1 MQTVTV
7 PREETP
13 TAEVSRLLFQGKI
26 QPGQGKNCLTVVSAQ
41 SIHAECV
48 LAAERILELTASG
61 CRYRDISLVCADMGS
76 YRGELEMVLK
86 RCHIPV
92 YVAGTEEVLEKSV
105 ITTVLS
111 AMDAA
116 LGGLEQQDVLR
127 YIKSALSPLSLEEC
141 DQLEAYVRLWNISG
155 SRWLTPWTG
164 HPKGLTDVWT
174 TEDEALLEGL
184 NGWRQQITGPLDN
197 LRKAFAKATSVAQQ
211 VQALYA
217 FVEGIGL
224 ADRLNRLAKTLDA
237 QGDNREAQ
245 ILSQLWEILLGAMEQ
260 LYDKNTVRCRIY
272 TKDERD
278 KAYPGI
284 LCSYLTNEYA
294 DNNDNRALWE
304 IWSEGRM
311 IEKNANK
318 DLTMLIRVHPDA
330 DHDFRETFLSTMRA
344 QLTAGNLSIVNLTRM
359 EDYRTYILNL
369 SSINLMYGAGYF
381 LAAFF
386 FICAFLG
393 IIGTFWFRTESRTSE
408 IGLRMAL
415 GATRRQVRWQMIGEG
430 LMLLGIVWLPAV
442 IVSYVLRTAVWD
454 NETLLSDTVLF
465 ITLTAVTTVL
475 LMLLIV
481 AGIWIPAR
489 QAGKPPI

>member
-1 MQTVTV
+1 MFSHILKLIINQWRGNLWILAELFISFICIWQVGNVFSSLLSHKLRDTGFDLEHVYRVTTAI
-7 PREETP
+7 REKDSP
-13 TAEVSRLLFQGKI
+13 
-26 QPGQGKNCLTVVSAQ
+26 
-41 SIHAECV
+41 
-48 LAAERILELTASG
+48 
-61 CRYRDISLVCADMGS
+61 S
-76 YRGELEMVLK
+76 YD
-86 RCHIPV
+86 P
-92 YVAGTEEVLEKSV
+92 
-105 ITTVLS
+105 
-111 AMDAA
+111 D
-116 LGGLEQQDVLR
+116 
-127 YIKSALSPLSLEEC
+127 SPLTDNWKELV
-141 DQLEAYVRLWNISG
+141 ARVRRCPGVESVGLTSYTAFPYTG
-155 SRWLTPWTG
+155 STNGRSYFGDTTRTTALRGQLTPDVIRVLHITSPSPEVDLVKETSTG
-164 HPKGLTDVWT
+164 QTCFLVSP
-174 TEDEALLEGL
+174 
-184 NGWRQQITGPLDN
+184 Q
-197 LRKAFAKATSVAQQ
+197 
-211 VQALYA
+211 
-217 FVEGIGL
+217 
-224 ADRLNRLAKTLDA
+224 
-237 QGDNREAQ
+237 
-245 ILSQLWEILLGAMEQ
+245 AMEQ
-260 LYDKNTVRCRIY
+260 LYDKNTVRSRIY

-386 FICAFLG
+386 FICAILG

-489 QAGKPPI
+489 QASRINPVDALHYE

>member
-1 MQTVTV
+1 MFSHILKLIINQWRGNLWILAELFISFICIWQVGNVFSSLLSHKLRDTGFDLEHVYRVTTAI
-7 PREETP
+7 REKDSP
-13 TAEVSRLLFQGKI
+13 
-26 QPGQGKNCLTVVSAQ
+26 
-41 SIHAECV
+41 
-48 LAAERILELTASG
+48 
-61 CRYRDISLVCADMGS
+61 S
-76 YRGELEMVLK
+76 YD
-86 RCHIPV
+86 P
-92 YVAGTEEVLEKSV
+92 
-105 ITTVLS
+105 
-111 AMDAA
+111 D
-116 LGGLEQQDVLR
+116 
-127 YIKSALSPLSLEEC
+127 SPLTDNWKELVERVRRCPGVESVGLTSYTAFPYTGSTNGR
-141 DQLEAYVRLWNISG
+141 AYFGDTTRTTALRG
-155 SRWLTPWTG
+155 QLTPDVIRVLHITSPSPEVDLVKETSTG
-164 HPKGLTDVWT
+164 QTCFLVSP
-174 TEDEALLEGL
+174 
-184 NGWRQQITGPLDN
+184 Q
-197 LRKAFAKATSVAQQ
+197 
-211 VQALYA
+211 
-217 FVEGIGL
+217 
-224 ADRLNRLAKTLDA
+224 
-237 QGDNREAQ
+237 
-245 ILSQLWEILLGAMEQ
+245 AMEQ

-304 IWSEGRM
+304 IWNEGRM

-489 QAGKPPI
+489 QASRINPVDALHYE

>member
-1 MQTVTV
+1 MFSHILKLIINQWRGNLWILAELFISFICIWQVGNVFSSLLSHKLRDTGFDLEHVYRVTTAI
-7 PREETP
+7 REKDSPSYDPDSPLTDNWKELVERVRRCPGVESVGLTSY
-13 TAEVSRLLFQGKI
+13 TAFPYTGSTNGRTYFGDTTRTTAL
-26 QPGQGKNCLTVVSAQ
+26 PGQ
-41 SIHAECV
+41 
-48 LAAERILELTASG
+48 
-61 CRYRDISLVCADMGS
+61 
-76 YRGELEMVLK
+76 
-86 RCHIPV
+86 
-92 YVAGTEEVLEKSV
+92 
-105 ITTVLS
+105 
-111 AMDAA
+111 
-116 LGGLEQQDVLR
+116 
-127 YIKSALSPLSLEEC
+127 
-141 DQLEAYVRLWNISG
+141 
-155 SRWLTPWTG
+155 LTPDVIRVLHITSPSPEIDLVKETSTG
-164 HPKGLTDVWT
+164 QTCFLVSP
-174 TEDEALLEGL
+174 
-184 NGWRQQITGPLDN
+184 Q
-197 LRKAFAKATSVAQQ
+197 
-211 VQALYA
+211 
-217 FVEGIGL
+217 
-224 ADRLNRLAKTLDA
+224 
-237 QGDNREAQ
+237 
-245 ILSQLWEILLGAMEQ
+245 AMEQ

-304 IWSEGRM
+304 IWNEGRM

-489 QAGKPPI
+489 QASRINPVDALHYE

>member
-1 MQTVTV
+1 MFSHILKLIINQWRGNLWILAELFISFICIWQVGNVFSSLLSHKLRDTGFDLEHVYRVTTAI
-7 PREETP
+7 REKDSP
-13 TAEVSRLLFQGKI
+13 
-26 QPGQGKNCLTVVSAQ
+26 
-41 SIHAECV
+41 
-48 LAAERILELTASG
+48 
-61 CRYRDISLVCADMGS
+61 S
-76 YRGELEMVLK
+76 YD
-86 RCHIPV
+86 P
-92 YVAGTEEVLEKSV
+92 
-105 ITTVLS
+105 
-111 AMDAA
+111 D
-116 LGGLEQQDVLR
+116 
-127 YIKSALSPLSLEEC
+127 SPLTDNWKELVERVRRCPGVESVGLTSYTAFPYTGSTNGR
-141 DQLEAYVRLWNISG
+141 AYFGDTTRTTALRG
-155 SRWLTPWTG
+155 QLTPDVIRVLHITSPSPEVDLVKETSTG
-164 HPKGLTDVWT
+164 QTCFLVSP
-174 TEDEALLEGL
+174 
-184 NGWRQQITGPLDN
+184 Q
-197 LRKAFAKATSVAQQ
+197 
-211 VQALYA
+211 
-217 FVEGIGL
+217 
-224 ADRLNRLAKTLDA
+224 
-237 QGDNREAQ
+237 
-245 ILSQLWEILLGAMEQ
+245 AMEQ

-430 LMLLGIVWLPAV
+430 LMLFGIVWLPAV

-489 QAGKPPI
+489 QASRINPVDALHYE

>member
-1 MQTVTV
+1 MFSHILKLIINQWRGNLWILAELFISFICIWQVGNVFSSLLSHKLRDTGFDLEHVYRVTTAI
-7 PREETP
+7 REKDSP
-13 TAEVSRLLFQGKI
+13 
-26 QPGQGKNCLTVVSAQ
+26 
-41 SIHAECV
+41 
-48 LAAERILELTASG
+48 
-61 CRYRDISLVCADMGS
+61 S
-76 YRGELEMVLK
+76 YD
-86 RCHIPV
+86 P
-92 YVAGTEEVLEKSV
+92 
-105 ITTVLS
+105 
-111 AMDAA
+111 D
-116 LGGLEQQDVLR
+116 
-127 YIKSALSPLSLEEC
+127 SPLTDNWKELVERVRRCPGVESVGLTSYTAFPYTGSTNGR
-141 DQLEAYVRLWNISG
+141 AYFGDTTRTTALRG
-155 SRWLTPWTG
+155 QLTPDVIRVLHITSPSPEVDLVKETSTG
-164 HPKGLTDVWT
+164 QTCFLVSP
-174 TEDEALLEGL
+174 
-184 NGWRQQITGPLDN
+184 Q
-197 LRKAFAKATSVAQQ
+197 
-211 VQALYA
+211 
-217 FVEGIGL
+217 
-224 ADRLNRLAKTLDA
+224 
-237 QGDNREAQ
+237 
-245 ILSQLWEILLGAMEQ
+245 AMEQ

-359 EDYRTYILNL
+359 EDYRTYMLNL

-430 LMLLGIVWLPAV
+430 LMLFGIVWLPAV

-489 QAGKPPI
+489 QASRINPVDALHYE

>member
-1 MQTVTV
+1 MFSHILKLIINQWRGNLWILAELFISFICIWQVGNVFSSLLSHKLRDTGFDLEHVYRVTTAI
-7 PREETP
+7 REKDSP
-13 TAEVSRLLFQGKI
+13 
-26 QPGQGKNCLTVVSAQ
+26 
-41 SIHAECV
+41 
-48 LAAERILELTASG
+48 
-61 CRYRDISLVCADMGS
+61 S
-76 YRGELEMVLK
+76 YD
-86 RCHIPV
+86 P
-92 YVAGTEEVLEKSV
+92 
-105 ITTVLS
+105 
-111 AMDAA
+111 D
-116 LGGLEQQDVLR
+116 
-127 YIKSALSPLSLEEC
+127 SPLTDNWKELVER
-141 DQLEAYVRLWNISG
+141 VRRCPGVESVGLTSYTAFPYTG
-155 SRWLTPWTG
+155 STNGRSYFGDTTRTTALRGQLTPDVIRVLHITSPSPEVDLVKETSTG
-164 HPKGLTDVWT
+164 QTCFLVSP
-174 TEDEALLEGL
+174 
-184 NGWRQQITGPLDN
+184 Q
-197 LRKAFAKATSVAQQ
+197 
-211 VQALYA
+211 
-217 FVEGIGL
+217 
-224 ADRLNRLAKTLDA
+224 
-237 QGDNREAQ
+237 
-245 ILSQLWEILLGAMEQ
+245 AMEQ

-430 LMLLGIVWLPAV
+430 LMLFGIVWLPAV

-489 QAGKPPI
+489 QASRINPVDALHYE

>member
-1 MQTVTV
+1 MFSHILKLIINQWRGNLWILAELFISFICIWQVGNVFSSLLSHKLRDTGFDLEHVYRVTTAI
-7 PREETP
+7 REKDSP
-13 TAEVSRLLFQGKI
+13 
-26 QPGQGKNCLTVVSAQ
+26 
-41 SIHAECV
+41 
-48 LAAERILELTASG
+48 
-61 CRYRDISLVCADMGS
+61 S
-76 YRGELEMVLK
+76 YD
-86 RCHIPV
+86 P
-92 YVAGTEEVLEKSV
+92 
-105 ITTVLS
+105 
-111 AMDAA
+111 D
-116 LGGLEQQDVLR
+116 
-127 YIKSALSPLSLEEC
+127 SPLTDNWKELVERVRRCPGVESVGLTSYTAFPYTGSTNGR
-141 DQLEAYVRLWNISG
+141 AYFGDTTRTTALRG
-155 SRWLTPWTG
+155 QLTPDVIRVLHITSPSPEVDLVKETSTG
-164 HPKGLTDVWT
+164 QTCFPVSP
-174 TEDEALLEGL
+174 
-184 NGWRQQITGPLDN
+184 Q
-197 LRKAFAKATSVAQQ
+197 
-211 VQALYA
+211 
-217 FVEGIGL
+217 
-224 ADRLNRLAKTLDA
+224 
-237 QGDNREAQ
+237 
-245 ILSQLWEILLGAMEQ
+245 AMEQ

-489 QAGKPPI
+489 QASRINPVDALHYE

>member
-1 MQTVTV
+1 MFSHILKLIINQWRGNLWILAELFISFICIWQVGNVFSSLLSHKLRDTGFDLEHVYRVTTAI
-7 PREETP
+7 REKDSP
-13 TAEVSRLLFQGKI
+13 
-26 QPGQGKNCLTVVSAQ
+26 
-41 SIHAECV
+41 
-48 LAAERILELTASG
+48 
-61 CRYRDISLVCADMGS
+61 S
-76 YRGELEMVLK
+76 YD
-86 RCHIPV
+86 P
-92 YVAGTEEVLEKSV
+92 
-105 ITTVLS
+105 
-111 AMDAA
+111 D
-116 LGGLEQQDVLR
+116 
-127 YIKSALSPLSLEEC
+127 SPLTDNWKELVER
-141 DQLEAYVRLWNISG
+141 VRRCPGVESVGLTSYTAFPYTG
-155 SRWLTPWTG
+155 STNGRTYFGDTTRTTALRGQLTPDVIRVLHITSPSSEVDLLKETSTG
-164 HPKGLTDVWT
+164 QTCFLVSP
-174 TEDEALLEGL
+174 
-184 NGWRQQITGPLDN
+184 Q
-197 LRKAFAKATSVAQQ
+197 
-211 VQALYA
+211 
-217 FVEGIGL
+217 
-224 ADRLNRLAKTLDA
+224 
-237 QGDNREAQ
+237 
-245 ILSQLWEILLGAMEQ
+245 AMEQ

-359 EDYRTYILNL
+359 EDYRTYMLNL

-489 QAGKPPI
+489 QASRINPVDALHYE

>member
-1 MQTVTV
+1 MFSHILKLIINQWRGNLWILAELFISFICIWQVGNVFSSLLSHKLRDTGFDLEHVYRVTTAI
-7 PREETP
+7 REKDSP
-13 TAEVSRLLFQGKI
+13 
-26 QPGQGKNCLTVVSAQ
+26 
-41 SIHAECV
+41 
-48 LAAERILELTASG
+48 
-61 CRYRDISLVCADMGS
+61 S
-76 YRGELEMVLK
+76 YD
-86 RCHIPV
+86 P
-92 YVAGTEEVLEKSV
+92 
-105 ITTVLS
+105 
-111 AMDAA
+111 D
-116 LGGLEQQDVLR
+116 
-127 YIKSALSPLSLEEC
+127 SPLTDDWKVLVER
-141 DQLEAYVRLWNISG
+141 VRRCPGVESVGLTSYTAFPYTG
-155 SRWLTPWTG
+155 STNGRTYFGDTTRTTALRGQLTPDVIRVLHITSPSSEVDLLKETSTG
-164 HPKGLTDVWT
+164 QTCFLVSP
-174 TEDEALLEGL
+174 
-184 NGWRQQITGPLDN
+184 Q
-197 LRKAFAKATSVAQQ
+197 
-211 VQALYA
+211 
-217 FVEGIGL
+217 
-224 ADRLNRLAKTLDA
+224 
-237 QGDNREAQ
+237 
-245 ILSQLWEILLGAMEQ
+245 AMEQ

-294 DNNDNRALWE
+294 DNNDNSALWE

-430 LMLLGIVWLPAV
+430 LMLFGIVWLPAV

-489 QAGKPPI
+489 QASRINPVDALHYE

>member
-1 MQTVTV
+1 MFSHILKLIINQWRGNLWILAELFISFICIWQVGNVFSSLLSHKLRDTGFDLEHVYRVTTAI
-7 PREETP
+7 REKYSP
-13 TAEVSRLLFQGKI
+13 
-26 QPGQGKNCLTVVSAQ
+26 
-41 SIHAECV
+41 
-48 LAAERILELTASG
+48 
-61 CRYRDISLVCADMGS
+61 S
-76 YRGELEMVLK
+76 YD
-86 RCHIPV
+86 P
-92 YVAGTEEVLEKSV
+92 
-105 ITTVLS
+105 
-111 AMDAA
+111 D
-116 LGGLEQQDVLR
+116 
-127 YIKSALSPLSLEEC
+127 SPLTDNWKELVER
-141 DQLEAYVRLWNISG
+141 VRRCPGVESVGLTSYTAFPYTG
-155 SRWLTPWTG
+155 STNGRSYFGDTTRTTALRGQLTPDVIRVLHITSPSPEVDLVKETSTG
-164 HPKGLTDVWT
+164 QTCFLVSP
-174 TEDEALLEGL
+174 
-184 NGWRQQITGPLDN
+184 Q
-197 LRKAFAKATSVAQQ
+197 
-211 VQALYA
+211 
-217 FVEGIGL
+217 
-224 ADRLNRLAKTLDA
+224 
-237 QGDNREAQ
+237 
-245 ILSQLWEILLGAMEQ
+245 AMEQ

-489 QAGKPPI
+489 QASRINPVDALHYE

>member
-1 MQTVTV
+1 MFSHILKLIINQWRGNLWILAELFISFICIWQVGNVFSSLLSHKLRDTGFDLEHVYRVTTAI
-7 PREETP
+7 REKDSP
-13 TAEVSRLLFQGKI
+13 
-26 QPGQGKNCLTVVSAQ
+26 
-41 SIHAECV
+41 
-48 LAAERILELTASG
+48 
-61 CRYRDISLVCADMGS
+61 S
-76 YRGELEMVLK
+76 YD
-86 RCHIPV
+86 P
-92 YVAGTEEVLEKSV
+92 
-105 ITTVLS
+105 
-111 AMDAA
+111 D
-116 LGGLEQQDVLR
+116 
-127 YIKSALSPLSLEEC
+127 SPLTDNWKELVER
-141 DQLEAYVRLWNISG
+141 VRRCPGVESVGLTSYTAFPYTG
-155 SRWLTPWTG
+155 STNERSYFGDTTRTTALRGQLTPDVIRVLHITSPSPEVDLVKETSTG
-164 HPKGLTDVWT
+164 QTCFLVSP
-174 TEDEALLEGL
+174 
-184 NGWRQQITGPLDN
+184 Q
-197 LRKAFAKATSVAQQ
+197 
-211 VQALYA
+211 
-217 FVEGIGL
+217 
-224 ADRLNRLAKTLDA
+224 
-237 QGDNREAQ
+237 
-245 ILSQLWEILLGAMEQ
+245 AMEQ

-489 QAGKPPI
+489 QASRINPVDALHYE

>member
-1 MQTVTV
+1 MFSHILKLIINQWRGNLWILAELFISFICIWQVGNVFSSLLSHKLRDTGFDLEHVYRVTTAI
-7 PREETP
+7 REKDSP
-13 TAEVSRLLFQGKI
+13 
-26 QPGQGKNCLTVVSAQ
+26 
-41 SIHAECV
+41 
-48 LAAERILELTASG
+48 
-61 CRYRDISLVCADMGS
+61 S
-76 YRGELEMVLK
+76 YD
-86 RCHIPV
+86 P
-92 YVAGTEEVLEKSV
+92 
-105 ITTVLS
+105 
-111 AMDAA
+111 D
-116 LGGLEQQDVLR
+116 
-127 YIKSALSPLSLEEC
+127 SPLTDNWKELVERVRRCPGVESVGLTSYTAFPYTGSTNGR
-141 DQLEAYVRLWNISG
+141 AYFGDTTRTTALRG
-155 SRWLTPWTG
+155 QLTPDVIRVLHITSPSPEVDLVKETSTG
-164 HPKGLTDVWT
+164 QTCFLVSP
-174 TEDEALLEGL
+174 
-184 NGWRQQITGPLDN
+184 Q
-197 LRKAFAKATSVAQQ
+197 
-211 VQALYA
+211 
-217 FVEGIGL
+217 
-224 ADRLNRLAKTLDA
+224 
-237 QGDNREAQ
+237 
-245 ILSQLWEILLGAMEQ
+245 AMEQ

-359 EDYRTYILNL
+359 EDYRTYMLNL

-489 QAGKPPI
+489 QASRINPVDALHYE

>member
-1 MQTVTV
+1 MFSHILKLIINQWRGNLWILAELFISFICIWQVGNVFSSLLSHKLRDTGFDLEHVYRVTTAI
-7 PREETP
+7 REKDSP
-13 TAEVSRLLFQGKI
+13 
-26 QPGQGKNCLTVVSAQ
+26 
-41 SIHAECV
+41 
-48 LAAERILELTASG
+48 
-61 CRYRDISLVCADMGS
+61 S
-76 YRGELEMVLK
+76 YD
-86 RCHIPV
+86 P
-92 YVAGTEEVLEKSV
+92 
-105 ITTVLS
+105 
-111 AMDAA
+111 D
-116 LGGLEQQDVLR
+116 
-127 YIKSALSPLSLEEC
+127 SPLTDNWKELVER
-141 DQLEAYVRLWNISG
+141 VRRCPGVESVGLTSYTAFPYTG
-155 SRWLTPWTG
+155 STNGRTYFGDTTRTTALRGQLTPDVIRVLHITSPSPEVDLVKETSTG
-164 HPKGLTDVWT
+164 QTCFLVSP
-174 TEDEALLEGL
+174 
-184 NGWRQQITGPLDN
+184 Q
-197 LRKAFAKATSVAQQ
+197 
-211 VQALYA
+211 
-217 FVEGIGL
+217 
-224 ADRLNRLAKTLDA
+224 
-237 QGDNREAQ
+237 
-245 ILSQLWEILLGAMEQ
+245 AMEQ

-489 QAGKPPI
+489 QASRINPVDALHYE

>member
-1 MQTVTV
+1 MFSHILKLIINQWRGNLWILAELFISFICIWQVGNVFSSLLSHKLRDTGFDLEHVYRVTTAI
-7 PREETP
+7 REKDSP
-13 TAEVSRLLFQGKI
+13 
-26 QPGQGKNCLTVVSAQ
+26 
-41 SIHAECV
+41 
-48 LAAERILELTASG
+48 
-61 CRYRDISLVCADMGS
+61 S
-76 YRGELEMVLK
+76 YD
-86 RCHIPV
+86 P
-92 YVAGTEEVLEKSV
+92 
-105 ITTVLS
+105 
-111 AMDAA
+111 D
-116 LGGLEQQDVLR
+116 
-127 YIKSALSPLSLEEC
+127 SPLTDNWKELVERVRRCPGVESVGLTSYTAFPYTGSTNGR
-141 DQLEAYVRLWNISG
+141 AYFGDTTRTTALRG
-155 SRWLTPWTG
+155 QLTPDVIRVLHITSPSPEVDLVKETSTG
-164 HPKGLTDVWT
+164 QTCFLVSP
-174 TEDEALLEGL
+174 
-184 NGWRQQITGPLDN
+184 Q
-197 LRKAFAKATSVAQQ
+197 
-211 VQALYA
+211 
-217 FVEGIGL
+217 
-224 ADRLNRLAKTLDA
+224 
-237 QGDNREAQ
+237 
-245 ILSQLWEILLGAMEQ
+245 AMEQ

-330 DHDFRETFLSTMRA
+330 DHDFRESFLSTMRA

-359 EDYRTYILNL
+359 EDYRTYMLNL

-489 QAGKPPI
+489 QASRINPVDALHYE

>member
-1 MQTVTV
+1 MFSHILKLIINQWRGNLWILAELFISFICIWQVGNVFSSLLSHKLRDTGFDLEHVYRVTTAI
-7 PREETP
+7 REKDSP
-13 TAEVSRLLFQGKI
+13 
-26 QPGQGKNCLTVVSAQ
+26 
-41 SIHAECV
+41 
-48 LAAERILELTASG
+48 
-61 CRYRDISLVCADMGS
+61 S
-76 YRGELEMVLK
+76 YD
-86 RCHIPV
+86 P
-92 YVAGTEEVLEKSV
+92 
-105 ITTVLS
+105 
-111 AMDAA
+111 D
-116 LGGLEQQDVLR
+116 
-127 YIKSALSPLSLEEC
+127 SPLTDDWKELVER
-141 DQLEAYVRLWNISG
+141 VRRCPGVESVGLTSYTAFPYTG
-155 SRWLTPWTG
+155 SNNGRSYFGDTTRTTALRGQLTPDVIRVLHITSPSPEVDLVKETSTG
-164 HPKGLTDVWT
+164 QTCFLVSP
-174 TEDEALLEGL
+174 
-184 NGWRQQITGPLDN
+184 Q
-197 LRKAFAKATSVAQQ
+197 
-211 VQALYA
+211 
-217 FVEGIGL
+217 
-224 ADRLNRLAKTLDA
+224 
-237 QGDNREAQ
+237 
-245 ILSQLWEILLGAMEQ
+245 AMEQ

-489 QAGKPPI
+489 QASRINPVDALHYE

>member
-1 MQTVTV
+1 MFSHILKLIINQWRGNLWILAELFISFICIWQVGNVFSSLLSHKLRDTGFDLEHVYRVTTAI
-7 PREETP
+7 REKDSP
-13 TAEVSRLLFQGKI
+13 
-26 QPGQGKNCLTVVSAQ
+26 
-41 SIHAECV
+41 
-48 LAAERILELTASG
+48 
-61 CRYRDISLVCADMGS
+61 S
-76 YRGELEMVLK
+76 YD
-86 RCHIPV
+86 P
-92 YVAGTEEVLEKSV
+92 
-105 ITTVLS
+105 
-111 AMDAA
+111 D
-116 LGGLEQQDVLR
+116 
-127 YIKSALSPLSLEEC
+127 SPLTDNWKELVERVRRCPGVESVGLTSYTAFPYTGSTNKR
-141 DQLEAYVRLWNISG
+141 AYFGDTTRTTALRG
-155 SRWLTPWTG
+155 QLTPDVIRVLHITSPSPEVDLVKETSTG
-164 HPKGLTDVWT
+164 QTCFLVSP
-174 TEDEALLEGL
+174 
-184 NGWRQQITGPLDN
+184 Q
-197 LRKAFAKATSVAQQ
+197 
-211 VQALYA
+211 
-217 FVEGIGL
+217 
-224 ADRLNRLAKTLDA
+224 
-237 QGDNREAQ
+237 
-245 ILSQLWEILLGAMEQ
+245 AMEQ

-489 QAGKPPI
+489 QASRINPVDALHYE

>member
-1 MQTVTV
+1 MFSHILKLVINQWRGNLWILAELFISFICIWQVGNVFSSLLSHKLRDTGFDLEHVYRVTTAI
-7 PREETP
+7 REKDSP
-13 TAEVSRLLFQGKI
+13 
-26 QPGQGKNCLTVVSAQ
+26 
-41 SIHAECV
+41 
-48 LAAERILELTASG
+48 
-61 CRYRDISLVCADMGS
+61 S
-76 YRGELEMVLK
+76 YD
-86 RCHIPV
+86 P
-92 YVAGTEEVLEKSV
+92 
-105 ITTVLS
+105 
-111 AMDAA
+111 D
-116 LGGLEQQDVLR
+116 
-127 YIKSALSPLSLEEC
+127 SPLTDNWKELVER
-141 DQLEAYVRLWNISG
+141 VRRCPGVESVGLTSYTAFPYTG
-155 SRWLTPWTG
+155 STNERSYFGDTTRTTALRGQLTPDVIRVLHITSSSPEVDLVKETSTG
-164 HPKGLTDVWT
+164 QTCFLVSP
-174 TEDEALLEGL
+174 
-184 NGWRQQITGPLDN
+184 Q
-197 LRKAFAKATSVAQQ
+197 
-211 VQALYA
+211 
-217 FVEGIGL
+217 
-224 ADRLNRLAKTLDA
+224 
-237 QGDNREAQ
+237 
-245 ILSQLWEILLGAMEQ
+245 AMEQ
-260 LYDKNTVRCRIY
+260 LYDKNTVLCRIY

-489 QAGKPPI
+489 QASRINPVDALHYE

>member
-1 MQTVTV
+1 MFSHILKLIINQWRGNLWILAELFISFICIWQVGNVFSSLLSHKLRDTGFDLEHVYRVTTAI
-7 PREETP
+7 REKDSP
-13 TAEVSRLLFQGKI
+13 
-26 QPGQGKNCLTVVSAQ
+26 
-41 SIHAECV
+41 
-48 LAAERILELTASG
+48 
-61 CRYRDISLVCADMGS
+61 S
-76 YRGELEMVLK
+76 YD
-86 RCHIPV
+86 P
-92 YVAGTEEVLEKSV
+92 
-105 ITTVLS
+105 
-111 AMDAA
+111 D
-116 LGGLEQQDVLR
+116 
-127 YIKSALSPLSLEEC
+127 SPLTDNWKELVER
-141 DQLEAYVRLWNISG
+141 VRRCPGVESVGLTSYTAFPYTG
-155 SRWLTPWTG
+155 STNGRSYFGDTTRTTALRGQLTPDVIRVLHITSPSPEVDLVKETSTG
-164 HPKGLTDVWT
+164 QPCYKVSP
-174 TEDEALLEGL
+174 
-184 NGWRQQITGPLDN
+184 Q
-197 LRKAFAKATSVAQQ
+197 
-211 VQALYA
+211 
-217 FVEGIGL
+217 
-224 ADRLNRLAKTLDA
+224 
-237 QGDNREAQ
+237 
-245 ILSQLWEILLGAMEQ
+245 AMEQ

-359 EDYRTYILNL
+359 EDYRTYIHNL

-489 QAGKPPI
+489 QASRINPVDALHYE

>member
-1 MQTVTV
+1 MFSHILKLIINQWRGNLWILAELFISFICIWQVGNVFSSLLSHKLRDTGFDLEHVYRVTTAI
-7 PREETP
+7 REKDSP
-13 TAEVSRLLFQGKI
+13 
-26 QPGQGKNCLTVVSAQ
+26 
-41 SIHAECV
+41 
-48 LAAERILELTASG
+48 
-61 CRYRDISLVCADMGS
+61 S
-76 YRGELEMVLK
+76 YA
-86 RCHIPV
+86 P
-92 YVAGTEEVLEKSV
+92 
-105 ITTVLS
+105 
-111 AMDAA
+111 D
-116 LGGLEQQDVLR
+116 
-127 YIKSALSPLSLEEC
+127 SPLTDNWKELVER
-141 DQLEAYVRLWNISG
+141 VRRCPGVESVGLTSYTAFPYTG
-155 SRWLTPWTG
+155 STNGRSYFGDTTRTPALRGQLTPDVIRVLHITSPSPEVDLVKETSTG
-164 HPKGLTDVWT
+164 QTCFLVSP
-174 TEDEALLEGL
+174 
-184 NGWRQQITGPLDN
+184 Q
-197 LRKAFAKATSVAQQ
+197 
-211 VQALYA
+211 
-217 FVEGIGL
+217 
-224 ADRLNRLAKTLDA
+224 
-237 QGDNREAQ
+237 
-245 ILSQLWEILLGAMEQ
+245 AMEQ

-489 QAGKPPI
+489 QASRINPVDALHYE

>member
-1 MQTVTV
+1 MFSHILKLIINQWRGNLWILAELFISFICIWQVGNVFSSLLSHKLRDTGFDLEHVYRVTTAI
-7 PREETP
+7 REKDSP
-13 TAEVSRLLFQGKI
+13 
-26 QPGQGKNCLTVVSAQ
+26 
-41 SIHAECV
+41 
-48 LAAERILELTASG
+48 
-61 CRYRDISLVCADMGS
+61 S
-76 YRGELEMVLK
+76 YD
-86 RCHIPV
+86 P
-92 YVAGTEEVLEKSV
+92 
-105 ITTVLS
+105 
-111 AMDAA
+111 D
-116 LGGLEQQDVLR
+116 
-127 YIKSALSPLSLEEC
+127 SPLTDNWKELVER
-141 DQLEAYVRLWNISG
+141 VRRCPGVESVGLTSYTAFPYTG
-155 SRWLTPWTG
+155 STNGRTYFGDTTRTTALRGQLTPDVIRVLHITSPSPEVDLVKETSTG
-164 HPKGLTDVWT
+164 QTCFLVSP
-174 TEDEALLEGL
+174 
-184 NGWRQQITGPLDN
+184 P
-197 LRKAFAKATSVAQQ
+197 
-211 VQALYA
+211 
-217 FVEGIGL
+217 
-224 ADRLNRLAKTLDA
+224 
-237 QGDNREAQ
+237 
-245 ILSQLWEILLGAMEQ
+245 AMEQ

-489 QAGKPPI
+489 QASRINPVDALHYE

>member
-1 MQTVTV
+1 MFSHILKLIINQWRGNLWILAELFISFISIWQVGNVFSSLLSHKLRDTGFDLEHVYRVTTAI
-7 PREETP
+7 REKDSP
-13 TAEVSRLLFQGKI
+13 
-26 QPGQGKNCLTVVSAQ
+26 
-41 SIHAECV
+41 
-48 LAAERILELTASG
+48 
-61 CRYRDISLVCADMGS
+61 S
-76 YRGELEMVLK
+76 YD
-86 RCHIPV
+86 P
-92 YVAGTEEVLEKSV
+92 
-105 ITTVLS
+105 
-111 AMDAA
+111 D
-116 LGGLEQQDVLR
+116 
-127 YIKSALSPLSLEEC
+127 SPLTDNWKELVERVRRCPGVESVGLTSYTAFPYTGSTNGR
-141 DQLEAYVRLWNISG
+141 AYFGDTTRTTALRG
-155 SRWLTPWTG
+155 QLTPDVIRVLHITSPSPEVDLVKETSTG
-164 HPKGLTDVWT
+164 QTCFLVSP
-174 TEDEALLEGL
+174 
-184 NGWRQQITGPLDN
+184 Q
-197 LRKAFAKATSVAQQ
+197 
-211 VQALYA
+211 
-217 FVEGIGL
+217 
-224 ADRLNRLAKTLDA
+224 
-237 QGDNREAQ
+237 
-245 ILSQLWEILLGAMEQ
+245 AMEQ

-489 QAGKPPI
+489 QASRINPVDALHYE

>member
-1 MQTVTV
+1 MFSHILKLIINQWRGNLWILAELFISFICIWQVGNVFSSLLSHKLRDTGFDLEHVYRVTTAI
-7 PREETP
+7 REKDSP
-13 TAEVSRLLFQGKI
+13 
-26 QPGQGKNCLTVVSAQ
+26 
-41 SIHAECV
+41 
-48 LAAERILELTASG
+48 
-61 CRYRDISLVCADMGS
+61 S
-76 YRGELEMVLK
+76 YD
-86 RCHIPV
+86 P
-92 YVAGTEEVLEKSV
+92 
-105 ITTVLS
+105 
-111 AMDAA
+111 D
-116 LGGLEQQDVLR
+116 
-127 YIKSALSPLSLEEC
+127 SPLTDNWKELVER
-141 DQLEAYVRLWNISG
+141 VRRCPGVESVGLTSYTAFPYTG
-155 SRWLTPWTG
+155 STNERSYFGDTTRTTALRGQLTPDVIRVLHITSPSPEVDLVKETSTG
-164 HPKGLTDVWT
+164 QTCFLVSP
-174 TEDEALLEGL
+174 
-184 NGWRQQITGPLDN
+184 Q
-197 LRKAFAKATSVAQQ
+197 
-211 VQALYA
+211 
-217 FVEGIGL
+217 
-224 ADRLNRLAKTLDA
+224 
-237 QGDNREAQ
+237 
-245 ILSQLWEILLGAMEQ
+245 AMEQ

-359 EDYRTYILNL
+359 EDYRTYMLNL

-489 QAGKPPI
+489 QASRINPVDALHYE

>member
-1 MQTVTV
+1 MFSHILKLIINQWRGNLWILAELFISFICIWQVGNVFSSLLSHKLRDTGFDLEHVYRVTTAI
-7 PREETP
+7 REKDSP
-13 TAEVSRLLFQGKI
+13 
-26 QPGQGKNCLTVVSAQ
+26 
-41 SIHAECV
+41 
-48 LAAERILELTASG
+48 
-61 CRYRDISLVCADMGS
+61 S
-76 YRGELEMVLK
+76 YD
-86 RCHIPV
+86 P
-92 YVAGTEEVLEKSV
+92 
-105 ITTVLS
+105 
-111 AMDAA
+111 D
-116 LGGLEQQDVLR
+116 
-127 YIKSALSPLSLEEC
+127 SPLTDNWKELVER
-141 DQLEAYVRLWNISG
+141 VRRCPGVESVGLTSYTAFPYTG
-155 SRWLTPWTG
+155 STNGRSYFGDTTRTTALRGQLTPDVIRVLHITSPSPEVDLVKETSTG
-164 HPKGLTDVWT
+164 QTCFLVSP
-174 TEDEALLEGL
+174 
-184 NGWRQQITGPLDN
+184 Q
-197 LRKAFAKATSVAQQ
+197 
-211 VQALYA
+211 
-217 FVEGIGL
+217 
-224 ADRLNRLAKTLDA
+224 
-237 QGDNREAQ
+237 
-245 ILSQLWEILLGAMEQ
+245 AMEQ

-294 DNNDNRALWE
+294 DNNDNCALWE

-359 EDYRTYILNL
+359 EDYRTYMLNL

-489 QAGKPPI
+489 QASRINPVDALHYE

>member
-1 MQTVTV
+1 MFSHILKLIINQWRGNLWILAELFISFICIWQVGNVFSSLLSHKLRDTGFDLEHVYRVTTAI
-7 PREETP
+7 REKDSP
-13 TAEVSRLLFQGKI
+13 
-26 QPGQGKNCLTVVSAQ
+26 
-41 SIHAECV
+41 
-48 LAAERILELTASG
+48 
-61 CRYRDISLVCADMGS
+61 S
-76 YRGELEMVLK
+76 YD
-86 RCHIPV
+86 P
-92 YVAGTEEVLEKSV
+92 
-105 ITTVLS
+105 
-111 AMDAA
+111 D
-116 LGGLEQQDVLR
+116 
-127 YIKSALSPLSLEEC
+127 SPLTDNWKELVERVRRCPGVESVGLTSYTAFPYTGSTNGR
-141 DQLEAYVRLWNISG
+141 AYFGDTTRTTALRG
-155 SRWLTPWTG
+155 QLTPDVIRVLHITSPSPEVDLVKETSTG
-164 HPKGLTDVWT
+164 QTCFLVSP
-174 TEDEALLEGL
+174 
-184 NGWRQQITGPLDN
+184 Q
-197 LRKAFAKATSVAQQ
+197 
-211 VQALYA
+211 
-217 FVEGIGL
+217 
-224 ADRLNRLAKTLDA
+224 
-237 QGDNREAQ
+237 
-245 ILSQLWEILLGAMEQ
+245 AMEQ

-359 EDYRTYILNL
+359 EDYRTYTLNL

-489 QAGKPPI
+489 QASRINPVDALHYE

>member
-1 MQTVTV
+1 MFSHILKLIINQWRGNLWILAELFISFICIWQVGNVFSSLLSHKLRDTGFDLEHVYRVTTAI
-7 PREETP
+7 REKDSP
-13 TAEVSRLLFQGKI
+13 
-26 QPGQGKNCLTVVSAQ
+26 
-41 SIHAECV
+41 
-48 LAAERILELTASG
+48 
-61 CRYRDISLVCADMGS
+61 S
-76 YRGELEMVLK
+76 YD
-86 RCHIPV
+86 P
-92 YVAGTEEVLEKSV
+92 
-105 ITTVLS
+105 
-111 AMDAA
+111 D
-116 LGGLEQQDVLR
+116 
-127 YIKSALSPLSLEEC
+127 SPLTDNWKELVER
-141 DQLEAYVRLWNISG
+141 VRRCPGVESVGLTSYTAFPYTG
-155 SRWLTPWTG
+155 STNERSYFGDTTRTTALRGQLTPDVIRVLHITSPSPEVDLVKETSTG
-164 HPKGLTDVWT
+164 QTCFLVSP
-174 TEDEALLEGL
+174 
-184 NGWRQQITGPLDN
+184 Q
-197 LRKAFAKATSVAQQ
+197 
-211 VQALYA
+211 
-217 FVEGIGL
+217 
-224 ADRLNRLAKTLDA
+224 
-237 QGDNREAQ
+237 
-245 ILSQLWEILLGAMEQ
+245 AMEQ

-311 IEKNANK
+311 MEKNANK

-359 EDYRTYILNL
+359 EDYRTYTLNL

-489 QAGKPPI
+489 QASRINPVDALHYE

>member
-1 MQTVTV
+1 MFSHILKLIINQWRGNLWILAELFISFICIWQVGNVFSSLLSHKLRDTGFDLEHVYRVTTAI
-7 PREETP
+7 REKDSP
-13 TAEVSRLLFQGKI
+13 
-26 QPGQGKNCLTVVSAQ
+26 
-41 SIHAECV
+41 
-48 LAAERILELTASG
+48 
-61 CRYRDISLVCADMGS
+61 S
-76 YRGELEMVLK
+76 YD
-86 RCHIPV
+86 P
-92 YVAGTEEVLEKSV
+92 
-105 ITTVLS
+105 
-111 AMDAA
+111 D
-116 LGGLEQQDVLR
+116 
-127 YIKSALSPLSLEEC
+127 SPLTDNWKELVER
-141 DQLEAYVRLWNISG
+141 VRRCPGVESVGLTSYTAFPYTG
-155 SRWLTPWTG
+155 STNGRTYFGDTTRTTALRGQLTPDVIRVLHITSPSPEVDLVKETSTG
-164 HPKGLTDVWT
+164 QTCFLVSP
-174 TEDEALLEGL
+174 
-184 NGWRQQITGPLDN
+184 Q
-197 LRKAFAKATSVAQQ
+197 
-211 VQALYA
+211 
-217 FVEGIGL
+217 
-224 ADRLNRLAKTLDA
+224 
-237 QGDNREAQ
+237 
-245 ILSQLWEILLGAMEQ
+245 AMEQ

-415 GATRRQVRWQMIGEG
+415 GATRRQARWQMIGEG

-489 QAGKPPI
+489 QASRINPVDALHYE

>member
-1 MQTVTV
+1 MFSHILKLIINQWRGNLWILAELFISFICIWQVGNVFSSLLSHKLRDTGFDLEHVYRVTTAI
-7 PREETP
+7 REKDSP
-13 TAEVSRLLFQGKI
+13 
-26 QPGQGKNCLTVVSAQ
+26 
-41 SIHAECV
+41 
-48 LAAERILELTASG
+48 
-61 CRYRDISLVCADMGS
+61 S
-76 YRGELEMVLK
+76 YD
-86 RCHIPV
+86 P
-92 YVAGTEEVLEKSV
+92 
-105 ITTVLS
+105 
-111 AMDAA
+111 D
-116 LGGLEQQDVLR
+116 
-127 YIKSALSPLSLEEC
+127 SPLTDNWKELVER
-141 DQLEAYVRLWNISG
+141 VRRCPGVESVGLTSYTAFPYTG
-155 SRWLTPWTG
+155 STNERSYFGDTTRTTALRGQLTPDVIRVLHITSPSPEVDLVKETSTG
-164 HPKGLTDVWT
+164 QTCFLVSP
-174 TEDEALLEGL
+174 
-184 NGWRQQITGPLDN
+184 Q
-197 LRKAFAKATSVAQQ
+197 
-211 VQALYA
+211 
-217 FVEGIGL
+217 
-224 ADRLNRLAKTLDA
+224 
-237 QGDNREAQ
+237 
-245 ILSQLWEILLGAMEQ
+245 AMEQ
-260 LYDKNTVRCRIY
+260 LYDKNTVLCRIY

-489 QAGKPPI
+489 QASRINPVDALHYE

>member
-1 MQTVTV
+1 MFSHILKLIINQWRGNLWILAELFISFICIWQVGNVFSSLLSHKLRDTGFDLEHVYRVTTAI
-7 PREETP
+7 REKDSP
-13 TAEVSRLLFQGKI
+13 
-26 QPGQGKNCLTVVSAQ
+26 
-41 SIHAECV
+41 
-48 LAAERILELTASG
+48 
-61 CRYRDISLVCADMGS
+61 S
-76 YRGELEMVLK
+76 YD
-86 RCHIPV
+86 P
-92 YVAGTEEVLEKSV
+92 
-105 ITTVLS
+105 
-111 AMDAA
+111 D
-116 LGGLEQQDVLR
+116 
-127 YIKSALSPLSLEEC
+127 SPLTDNWKELVER
-141 DQLEAYVRLWNISG
+141 VRRCPGVESVGLTSYTAFPYTG
-155 SRWLTPWTG
+155 STNGRSYFGDTTRTTALRGQLTPDVIRVLHITSPSPEVDLVKETSTG
-164 HPKGLTDVWT
+164 QTCFLVSP
-174 TEDEALLEGL
+174 
-184 NGWRQQITGPLDN
+184 Q
-197 LRKAFAKATSVAQQ
+197 
-211 VQALYA
+211 
-217 FVEGIGL
+217 
-224 ADRLNRLAKTLDA
+224 
-237 QGDNREAQ
+237 
-245 ILSQLWEILLGAMEQ
+245 AMEQ

-294 DNNDNRALWE
+294 NNNDNRALWE

-489 QAGKPPI
+489 QASRINPVDALHYE

>member
-1 MQTVTV
+1 MFSHILKLIINQWRGNLWILAELFISFICIWQVGNVFSSLLSHKLRDTGFDLEHVYRVTTAI
-7 PREETP
+7 REKDSP
-13 TAEVSRLLFQGKI
+13 
-26 QPGQGKNCLTVVSAQ
+26 
-41 SIHAECV
+41 
-48 LAAERILELTASG
+48 
-61 CRYRDISLVCADMGS
+61 S
-76 YRGELEMVLK
+76 YD
-86 RCHIPV
+86 P
-92 YVAGTEEVLEKSV
+92 
-105 ITTVLS
+105 
-111 AMDAA
+111 D
-116 LGGLEQQDVLR
+116 
-127 YIKSALSPLSLEEC
+127 SPLTDNWKELVERVRRCPGVESVGLTSYTAFPYTGSTNGR
-141 DQLEAYVRLWNISG
+141 AYFGDTTRTTALRG
-155 SRWLTPWTG
+155 QLTPDVIRVLHITSPSPEVDLVKETSTG
-164 HPKGLTDVWT
+164 QTCFLVSP
-174 TEDEALLEGL
+174 
-184 NGWRQQITGPLDN
+184 Q
-197 LRKAFAKATSVAQQ
+197 
-211 VQALYA
+211 
-217 FVEGIGL
+217 
-224 ADRLNRLAKTLDA
+224 
-237 QGDNREAQ
+237 
-245 ILSQLWEILLGAMEQ
+245 AMEQ

-304 IWSEGRM
+304 IWSEGRI

-359 EDYRTYILNL
+359 EDYRTYMLNL

-489 QAGKPPI
+489 QASRINPVDALHYE

>member
-1 MQTVTV
+1 MFSHILKLIINQWRGNLWILAELFISFICIWQVGNVFSSLLSHKLRDTGFDLEHVYRVTTAI
-7 PREETP
+7 REKDSP
-13 TAEVSRLLFQGKI
+13 
-26 QPGQGKNCLTVVSAQ
+26 
-41 SIHAECV
+41 
-48 LAAERILELTASG
+48 
-61 CRYRDISLVCADMGS
+61 S
-76 YRGELEMVLK
+76 YD
-86 RCHIPV
+86 P
-92 YVAGTEEVLEKSV
+92 
-105 ITTVLS
+105 
-111 AMDAA
+111 D
-116 LGGLEQQDVLR
+116 
-127 YIKSALSPLSLEEC
+127 SPLTDNWKELVERVRRCPGVESVGLTSYTAFPYTGSTNGR
-141 DQLEAYVRLWNISG
+141 AYFGDTTRTTALRG
-155 SRWLTPWTG
+155 QLTPDVIRVLHITSPSPEVDLVKETSTG
-164 HPKGLTDVWT
+164 QTCFLVSP
-174 TEDEALLEGL
+174 
-184 NGWRQQITGPLDN
+184 Q
-197 LRKAFAKATSVAQQ
+197 
-211 VQALYA
+211 
-217 FVEGIGL
+217 
-224 ADRLNRLAKTLDA
+224 
-237 QGDNREAQ
+237 
-245 ILSQLWEILLGAMEQ
+245 AMEQ

-430 LMLLGIVWLPAV
+430 LMLFGIVWLPAV
-442 IVSYVLRTAVWD
+442 IVSYVLRMAVWD

-489 QAGKPPI
+489 QASRINPVDALHYE

>member
-1 MQTVTV
+1 MFSHILKLIINQWRGNLWILAELFISFICIWQVGNVFSSLLSHKLRDTGFDLEHVYRVTTAI
-7 PREETP
+7 REKDSP
-13 TAEVSRLLFQGKI
+13 
-26 QPGQGKNCLTVVSAQ
+26 
-41 SIHAECV
+41 
-48 LAAERILELTASG
+48 
-61 CRYRDISLVCADMGS
+61 S
-76 YRGELEMVLK
+76 YD
-86 RCHIPV
+86 P
-92 YVAGTEEVLEKSV
+92 
-105 ITTVLS
+105 
-111 AMDAA
+111 D
-116 LGGLEQQDVLR
+116 
-127 YIKSALSPLSLEEC
+127 SPLTDNWKELVERVRRCPGVESVGLTSYTAFPYTGSTNGR
-141 DQLEAYVRLWNISG
+141 AYFGDTTRTTALRG
-155 SRWLTPWTG
+155 QLTPDVIRVLHITSPSPEVDLVKETSTG
-164 HPKGLTDVWT
+164 QTCFLVSP
-174 TEDEALLEGL
+174 
-184 NGWRQQITGPLDN
+184 Q
-197 LRKAFAKATSVAQQ
+197 
-211 VQALYA
+211 
-217 FVEGIGL
+217 
-224 ADRLNRLAKTLDA
+224 
-237 QGDNREAQ
+237 
-245 ILSQLWEILLGAMEQ
+245 AMEQ

-294 DNNDNRALWE
+294 DNNDNCALWE

-359 EDYRTYILNL
+359 EDYRTYMLNL

-489 QAGKPPI
+489 QASRINPVDALHYE

>member
-1 MQTVTV
+1 MFSHILKLIINQWRGNLWILAELFISFICIWQVGNVFSSLLSHKLRDTGFDLEHVYRVTTAI
-7 PREETP
+7 REKDSP
-13 TAEVSRLLFQGKI
+13 
-26 QPGQGKNCLTVVSAQ
+26 
-41 SIHAECV
+41 
-48 LAAERILELTASG
+48 
-61 CRYRDISLVCADMGS
+61 S
-76 YRGELEMVLK
+76 YD
-86 RCHIPV
+86 P
-92 YVAGTEEVLEKSV
+92 
-105 ITTVLS
+105 
-111 AMDAA
+111 D
-116 LGGLEQQDVLR
+116 
-127 YIKSALSPLSLEEC
+127 SPLTDNWKELVER
-141 DQLEAYVRLWNISG
+141 VRRCPGVESVGLTSYTAFPYTG
-155 SRWLTPWTG
+155 STNGRSYFGDTTRTTALRGQLTPDVIRVLHITSPSPEVDLVKETSTG
-164 HPKGLTDVWT
+164 QTCFLVSP
-174 TEDEALLEGL
+174 
-184 NGWRQQITGPLDN
+184 Q
-197 LRKAFAKATSVAQQ
+197 
-211 VQALYA
+211 
-217 FVEGIGL
+217 
-224 ADRLNRLAKTLDA
+224 
-237 QGDNREAQ
+237 
-245 ILSQLWEILLGAMEQ
+245 AMEQ

-359 EDYRTYILNL
+359 EEYRTYILNL

-454 NETLLSDTVLF
+454 NETLVSDTVLF

-489 QAGKPPI
+489 QASRINPVDALHYE

>member
-1 MQTVTV
+1 MFSHILKLIINQWRGNLWILAELFISFICIWQVGNVFSSLLSHKLRDTGFDLEHVYRVTTAI
-7 PREETP
+7 REKDSP
-13 TAEVSRLLFQGKI
+13 
-26 QPGQGKNCLTVVSAQ
+26 
-41 SIHAECV
+41 
-48 LAAERILELTASG
+48 
-61 CRYRDISLVCADMGS
+61 S
-76 YRGELEMVLK
+76 YD
-86 RCHIPV
+86 P
-92 YVAGTEEVLEKSV
+92 
-105 ITTVLS
+105 
-111 AMDAA
+111 D
-116 LGGLEQQDVLR
+116 
-127 YIKSALSPLSLEEC
+127 SPLTDNWKELVERVRRCPGVESVGLTSYTAFPYTGSTNGR
-141 DQLEAYVRLWNISG
+141 AYFGDTTRTTALRG
-155 SRWLTPWTG
+155 QLTPDVIRVLHITSPSPEVDLVKETSTG
-164 HPKGLTDVWT
+164 QTCFLVSP
-174 TEDEALLEGL
+174 
-184 NGWRQQITGPLDN
+184 Q
-197 LRKAFAKATSVAQQ
+197 
-211 VQALYA
+211 
-217 FVEGIGL
+217 
-224 ADRLNRLAKTLDA
+224 
-237 QGDNREAQ
+237 
-245 ILSQLWEILLGAMEQ
+245 AMEQ

-311 IEKNANK
+311 IGKNANK

-489 QAGKPPI
+489 QASRINPVDALHYE

>member
-1 MQTVTV
+1 MFSHILKLIINQWRGNLWILAELFISFICIWQVGNVFSSLLSHKLRDTGFDLEHVYRVTTAI
-7 PREETP
+7 REKDSPSYDPDSPLTNSWKELVERVRRCPGVESVGLTSYTAFPYTGSTNGRSYFGDTTRTTALRGQLTP
-13 TAEVSRLLFQGKI
+13 DVIR
-26 QPGQGKNCLTVVSAQ
+26 
-41 SIHAECV
+41 V
-48 LAAERILELTASG
+48 L
-61 CRYRDISLVCADMGS
+61 
-76 YRGELEMVLK
+76 
-86 RCHIPV
+86 HI
-92 YVAGTEEVLEKSV
+92 TS
-105 ITTVLS
+105 
-111 AMDAA
+111 
-116 LGGLEQQDVLR
+116 
-127 YIKSALSPLSLEEC
+127 LSPEVDLVKETS
-141 DQLEAYVRLWNISG
+141 
-155 SRWLTPWTG
+155 TG
-164 HPKGLTDVWT
+164 QTCFLVSP
-174 TEDEALLEGL
+174 
-184 NGWRQQITGPLDN
+184 Q
-197 LRKAFAKATSVAQQ
+197 
-211 VQALYA
+211 
-217 FVEGIGL
+217 
-224 ADRLNRLAKTLDA
+224 
-237 QGDNREAQ
+237 
-245 ILSQLWEILLGAMEQ
+245 AMEQ

-489 QAGKPPI
+489 QASRINPVDALHYE

>member
-1 MQTVTV
+1 MFSHILKLIINQWRGNLWILAELFISFICIWQVGNVFSSLLSHKLRDTGFDLEHVYRVTTAI
-7 PREETP
+7 REKDSP
-13 TAEVSRLLFQGKI
+13 
-26 QPGQGKNCLTVVSAQ
+26 
-41 SIHAECV
+41 
-48 LAAERILELTASG
+48 
-61 CRYRDISLVCADMGS
+61 S
-76 YRGELEMVLK
+76 YD
-86 RCHIPV
+86 P
-92 YVAGTEEVLEKSV
+92 
-105 ITTVLS
+105 
-111 AMDAA
+111 D
-116 LGGLEQQDVLR
+116 
-127 YIKSALSPLSLEEC
+127 SPLTDNWKELVERVRRCPGVESVGLTSYTAFPYTGSTNGR
-141 DQLEAYVRLWNISG
+141 AYFGDTTRTTALRG
-155 SRWLTPWTG
+155 QLTPDVIRVLHITSPSPEVDLVKETSTG
-164 HPKGLTDVWT
+164 QTCFLVSP
-174 TEDEALLEGL
+174 
-184 NGWRQQITGPLDN
+184 Q
-197 LRKAFAKATSVAQQ
+197 
-211 VQALYA
+211 
-217 FVEGIGL
+217 
-224 ADRLNRLAKTLDA
+224 
-237 QGDNREAQ
+237 
-245 ILSQLWEILLGAMEQ
+245 AMEQ

-344 QLTAGNLSIVNLTRM
+344 QLTAGNLSIVNLARM

-489 QAGKPPI
+489 QASRINPVDALHYE

>member
-1 MQTVTV
+1 MFSHILKLIINQWRGNLWILAELFISFICIWQVGNVFSSLLSHKLRDTGFDLEHVYRVTTAI
-7 PREETP
+7 REKDSP
-13 TAEVSRLLFQGKI
+13 
-26 QPGQGKNCLTVVSAQ
+26 
-41 SIHAECV
+41 
-48 LAAERILELTASG
+48 
-61 CRYRDISLVCADMGS
+61 S
-76 YRGELEMVLK
+76 YD
-86 RCHIPV
+86 P
-92 YVAGTEEVLEKSV
+92 
-105 ITTVLS
+105 
-111 AMDAA
+111 D
-116 LGGLEQQDVLR
+116 
-127 YIKSALSPLSLEEC
+127 SPLTDNWKELVER
-141 DQLEAYVRLWNISG
+141 VRRCPGVESVGLTSYTAFPYTG
-155 SRWLTPWTG
+155 STNGRSYFGDTTRTTALRGQLTPDVIRVLHITSPSPEVDLVKETSTG
-164 HPKGLTDVWT
+164 QTCFLVSP
-174 TEDEALLEGL
+174 
-184 NGWRQQITGPLDN
+184 Q
-197 LRKAFAKATSVAQQ
+197 
-211 VQALYA
+211 
-217 FVEGIGL
+217 
-224 ADRLNRLAKTLDA
+224 
-237 QGDNREAQ
+237 
-245 ILSQLWEILLGAMEQ
+245 AMEQ

-304 IWSEGRM
+304 IWNEGRM

-359 EDYRTYILNL
+359 EDYRTYMLNL

-489 QAGKPPI
+489 QASRINPVDALHYE

>member
-1 MQTVTV
+1 MFSHILKLIINQWRGNLWILAELFISFICIWQVGNVFSSLLSHKLRDTGFDLEHVYRVTTAI
-7 PREETP
+7 REKDSP
-13 TAEVSRLLFQGKI
+13 
-26 QPGQGKNCLTVVSAQ
+26 
-41 SIHAECV
+41 
-48 LAAERILELTASG
+48 
-61 CRYRDISLVCADMGS
+61 S
-76 YRGELEMVLK
+76 YA
-86 RCHIPV
+86 P
-92 YVAGTEEVLEKSV
+92 
-105 ITTVLS
+105 
-111 AMDAA
+111 D
-116 LGGLEQQDVLR
+116 
-127 YIKSALSPLSLEEC
+127 SPLTDNWKELVER
-141 DQLEAYVRLWNISG
+141 VRRCAGVESVGLTSYTAFPYTG
-155 SRWLTPWTG
+155 STNGRSYFGDTTRTTALRGQLTPDVIRVLHITSPSPEVDLVKETSTG
-164 HPKGLTDVWT
+164 QTCFLVSP
-174 TEDEALLEGL
+174 
-184 NGWRQQITGPLDN
+184 Q
-197 LRKAFAKATSVAQQ
+197 
-211 VQALYA
+211 
-217 FVEGIGL
+217 
-224 ADRLNRLAKTLDA
+224 
-237 QGDNREAQ
+237 
-245 ILSQLWEILLGAMEQ
+245 AMEQ

-489 QAGKPPI
+489 QASRINPVDALHYE

>member
-1 MQTVTV
+1 MFSHILKLIINQWRGNLWILAELFISFICIWQVGNVFSSLLSHKLRDTGFDLEHVYRVTTAI
-7 PREETP
+7 REKDSP
-13 TAEVSRLLFQGKI
+13 
-26 QPGQGKNCLTVVSAQ
+26 
-41 SIHAECV
+41 
-48 LAAERILELTASG
+48 
-61 CRYRDISLVCADMGS
+61 S
-76 YRGELEMVLK
+76 YD
-86 RCHIPV
+86 P
-92 YVAGTEEVLEKSV
+92 
-105 ITTVLS
+105 
-111 AMDAA
+111 D
-116 LGGLEQQDVLR
+116 
-127 YIKSALSPLSLEEC
+127 SPLTDNWKELVER
-141 DQLEAYVRLWNISG
+141 VRRCPGVESVGLTSYTAFPYTG
-155 SRWLTPWTG
+155 STNERSYFGDTTRTTALRGQLTPDVIRVLHITSPSPEVDLVKETSTG
-164 HPKGLTDVWT
+164 QTCFLVSP
-174 TEDEALLEGL
+174 
-184 NGWRQQITGPLDN
+184 Q
-197 LRKAFAKATSVAQQ
+197 
-211 VQALYA
+211 
-217 FVEGIGL
+217 
-224 ADRLNRLAKTLDA
+224 
-237 QGDNREAQ
+237 
-245 ILSQLWEILLGAMEQ
+245 AMEQ

-489 QAGKPPI
+489 RASRINPVDALHYE

>member
-1 MQTVTV
+1 MFSHILKLIINQWRGNLWILAELFISFICIWQVGNVFSSLLSHKLRDTGFDLEHVYRVTTAI
-7 PREETP
+7 REKDSP
-13 TAEVSRLLFQGKI
+13 
-26 QPGQGKNCLTVVSAQ
+26 
-41 SIHAECV
+41 
-48 LAAERILELTASG
+48 
-61 CRYRDISLVCADMGS
+61 S
-76 YRGELEMVLK
+76 YD
-86 RCHIPV
+86 P
-92 YVAGTEEVLEKSV
+92 
-105 ITTVLS
+105 
-111 AMDAA
+111 D
-116 LGGLEQQDVLR
+116 
-127 YIKSALSPLSLEEC
+127 SPLTDNWKELVERVRRCPGVESVGLTSYTAFPYTGSTNGR
-141 DQLEAYVRLWNISG
+141 AYFGDTTRTTALRG
-155 SRWLTPWTG
+155 QLTPDVIRVLHITSPSPEVDLVKETSTG
-164 HPKGLTDVWT
+164 QTCFLVSP
-174 TEDEALLEGL
+174 
-184 NGWRQQITGPLDN
+184 Q
-197 LRKAFAKATSVAQQ
+197 
-211 VQALYA
+211 
-217 FVEGIGL
+217 
-224 ADRLNRLAKTLDA
+224 
-237 QGDNREAQ
+237 
-245 ILSQLWEILLGAMEQ
+245 AMEQ

-359 EDYRTYILNL
+359 EDYRTYMLNL

-415 GATRRQVRWQMIGEG
+415 GATRRKVRWQMIGEG

-489 QAGKPPI
+489 QASRINPVDALHYE

>member
-1 MQTVTV
+1 MFSHILKLIINQWRGNLWILAELFISFICIWQVGNVFSSLLSHKLRDTGFDLEHVYRVTTAI
-7 PREETP
+7 REKDSP
-13 TAEVSRLLFQGKI
+13 
-26 QPGQGKNCLTVVSAQ
+26 
-41 SIHAECV
+41 
-48 LAAERILELTASG
+48 
-61 CRYRDISLVCADMGS
+61 S
-76 YRGELEMVLK
+76 YD
-86 RCHIPV
+86 P
-92 YVAGTEEVLEKSV
+92 
-105 ITTVLS
+105 
-111 AMDAA
+111 D
-116 LGGLEQQDVLR
+116 
-127 YIKSALSPLSLEEC
+127 SPLTDNWKELVERVRRCPGVESVGLTSYTAFLYTGSTNER
-141 DQLEAYVRLWNISG
+141 AYFGDTTRTTALRG
-155 SRWLTPWTG
+155 QLTPDVIRVLHITSPSPEVDLVKETSTG
-164 HPKGLTDVWT
+164 QTCFLVSP
-174 TEDEALLEGL
+174 
-184 NGWRQQITGPLDN
+184 Q
-197 LRKAFAKATSVAQQ
+197 
-211 VQALYA
+211 
-217 FVEGIGL
+217 
-224 ADRLNRLAKTLDA
+224 
-237 QGDNREAQ
+237 
-245 ILSQLWEILLGAMEQ
+245 AMEQ

-489 QAGKPPI
+489 QASRINPVDALHYE